1 MEDEVREGRTGR
13 QGDQLADSCDR
24 SLKRDKEN
32 LRERWDGESKIGKL
46 FRSQKTEFGG

>member
-1 MEDEVREGRTGR
+1 MEGRTGR
-13 QGDQLADSCDR
+13 QRDQLADSCDG

-32 LRERWDGESKIGKL
+32 LREHWDGESKIGRP